1 MAIHFAESELAD
13 RREAA
18 AAKLADR
25 GLDGLL
31 MFRQESMYYPTGY
44 DTFGY
49 VFFQCLYMGADGE
62 TLTLLTRTP
71 DVRQAEHTS
80 VVEDIRVWF
89 DAEGV
94 DPAVDLREILE
105 EHGLRGK
112 RLGIE
117 TDSYGLTGYNLKR
130 VEAAFD
136 GFCELV
142 EASDLVSRLRVIKS
156 PAEIAY
162 VREAARLADLGLDR
176 AVEVAAPGVFEGDVL
191 AALQGAIFEGGGD
204 FPANEVIIG
213 SGPRALL
220 FRSAAGM
227 RRMDPVDQL
236 SLEWAGSYRH
246 YHAAMM
252 RTLAVG
258 EVDDAHRRVLDAAGL
273 EEHRFAACGDSLGTT
288 FSPNWMDWPMLFSG
302 NPVLAE
308 PGMVFFLH
316 CIVADSERGVA
327 MSLGHTCLLTGCLL
341 ILIMRMLGEMAVA
354 QPSVGS
360 FSDYGRMALGN
371 WAGFSIGWLYWY
383 FWAIVVGFEATV
395 AASILGQYVPGI
407 APWLISLI
415 LILLLTATNLYSVG
429 SYGEFEFW
437 FAGIKVAAIIILIVL
452 GALFVIG
459 LFPGGGMG
467 LSNLY
472 DEGGFFPNGG
482 LVMFSR

>member
-1 MAIHFAESELAD
+1 MSLHFTAEELAA
-13 RREAA
+13 RRKAA
-18 AAKLADR
+18 ADALADR

-31 MFRQESMYYPTGY
+31 MFRQESMYYLTGY

-49 VFFQCLYMGADGE
+49 VFFQCLYMGSGGE
-62 TLTLLTRTP
+62 TMTLLTRTP
-71 DVRQAEHTS
+71 DLRQAEHTS
-80 VVEDIRVWF
+80 VIEDVRLWY

-94 DPAVDLREILE
+94 NPAEDLKGILE
-105 EHGLRGK
+105 EHGAKGK

-117 TDSYGLTGYNLKR
+117 TDAYGLTGYNLKR
-130 VEAAFD
+130 VEAALG

-142 EASDLVSRLRVIKS
+142 EASDLVTGLRMVKS
-156 PAEIAY
+156 PAEIGY

-176 AVEVAAPGVFEGDVL
+176 AVEVAAPGVFEGEVL

-258 EVDDAHRRVLDAAGL
+258 EASGYQRSLHSAVREAIEAMTEALSPGRPVGEVDDAHRRVLDAAGL
-273 EEHRFAACGDSLGTT
+273 KEHRFAACGYSLGTT
-288 FSPNWMDWPMLFSG
+288 FAPNWMDKPMLYSG

-316 CIVADSERGVA
+316 CIVTDSGRGVA
-327 MSLGHTCLLTGCLL
+327 MSLGYTCLVTDG
-341 ILIMRMLGEMAVA
+341 
-354 QPSVGS
+354 GS
-360 FSDYGRMALGN
+360 EVLSERPLDL
-371 WAGFSIGWLYWY
+371 
-383 FWAIVVGFEATV
+383 IVV
-395 AASILGQYVPGI
+395 
-407 APWLISLI
+407 
-415 LILLLTATNLYSVG
+415 
-429 SYGEFEFW
+429 
-437 FAGIKVAAIIILIVL
+437 
-452 GALFVIG
+452 
-459 LFPGGGMG
+459 
-467 LSNLY
+467 
-472 DEGGFFPNGG
+472 
-482 LVMFSR
+482 

>member
-1 MAIHFAESELAD
+1 VAIHFDEGELAA

-18 AAKLADR
+18 AAEMARR

-31 MFRQESMYYPTGY
+31 MFRQESMYYLTGY

-71 DVRQAEHTS
+71 DLRQAEHTS
-80 VVEDIRVWF
+80 VIEDIRVWY
-89 DAEGV
+89 DAEGA
-94 DPAVDLREILE
+94 DPAEDLKEILE
-105 EHGLRGK
+105 ERDLMGR

-117 TDSYGLTGYNLKR
+117 TDAYGLTGFNLRR
-130 VEAAFD
+130 VEAVLG

-142 EASDLVSRLRVIKS
+142 EASDLVTRLRAVKS
-156 PAEIAY
+156 EAEISY
-162 VREAARLADLGLDR
+162 VRKAARLADTALDR
-176 AVEVAAPGVFEGDVL
+176 AVERAAPGVFEGEVL

-220 FRSAAGM
+220 FRYAAGM

-252 RTLAVG
+252 RTLCVGEASEYQRHLFSVVREALEGMTGALAPGRPVG

-273 EEHRFAACGDSLGTT
+273 EKHRYAACGYSLGTT

-302 NPVLAE
+302 NSVPAV

-316 CIVADSERGVA
+316 CIVADSDRGVA
-327 MSLGHTCLLTGCLL
+327 MSLGRTCLVTD
-341 ILIMRMLGEMAVA
+341 
-354 QPSVGS
+354 VGREVLS
-360 FSDYGRMALGN
+360 ARPLE
-371 WAGFSIGWLYWY
+371 L
-383 FWAIVVGFEATV
+383 IVV
-395 AASILGQYVPGI
+395 
-407 APWLISLI
+407 
-415 LILLLTATNLYSVG
+415 
-429 SYGEFEFW
+429 
-437 FAGIKVAAIIILIVL
+437 
-452 GALFVIG
+452 
-459 LFPGGGMG
+459 
-467 LSNLY
+467 
-472 DEGGFFPNGG
+472 
-482 LVMFSR
+482 

>member
-1 MAIHFAESELAD
+1 MAIHFAEGELAD
-13 RREAA
+13 RRKAA
-18 AAKLADR
+18 AAELARR

-31 MFRQESMYYPTGY
+31 MFRQESMYYLTGY

-71 DVRQAEHTS
+71 DLRQAEHTS
-80 VVEDIRVWF
+80 IVPDIRVWY

-94 DPAVDLREILE
+94 NPADDLREILD
-105 EHGLRGK
+105 EHGCGGK

-117 TDSYGLTGYNLKR
+117 TDAYGLTGFNLRR
-130 VEAAFD
+130 VEAALD

-142 EASDLVSRLRVIKS
+142 EASDLVTRLRAVKS
-156 PAEIAY
+156 EAEISY

-176 AVEVAAPGVFEGDVL
+176 AVERAAPGAFEGEVL
-191 AALQGAIFEGGGD
+191 AAVQGAIFAGGGD

-220 FRSAAGM
+220 FRYAAGM

-252 RTLAVG
+252 RTLCVGEASDYQRHLFSAVREAQEEMTEALSPGRPVG

-273 EEHRFAACGDSLGTT
+273 EKHRFAACGYSLGTT

-302 NPVLAE
+302 NTVLAE

-316 CIVADSERGVA
+316 CIVADSDRGVA
-327 MSLGHTCLLTGCLL
+327 MSLGRTCLVTD
-341 ILIMRMLGEMAVA
+341 A
-354 QPSVGS
+354 
-360 FSDYGRMALGN
+360 GREVLSARPLE
-371 WAGFSIGWLYWY
+371 L
-383 FWAIVVGFEATV
+383 IVV
-395 AASILGQYVPGI
+395 
-407 APWLISLI
+407 
-415 LILLLTATNLYSVG
+415 
-429 SYGEFEFW
+429 
-437 FAGIKVAAIIILIVL
+437 
-452 GALFVIG
+452 
-459 LFPGGGMG
+459 
-467 LSNLY
+467 
-472 DEGGFFPNGG
+472 
-482 LVMFSR
+482 